1 MAAPHRP
8 FVIPLRRRWVLAIL
22 PALCILYFLVVLV
35 LAVQGTKVKGVT
47 TDQLVL
53 GGAALFL
60 VTFLVEIPFFLRRRG
75 ARDDGPDAP
84 YEPLD
89 LQDEPPEASV
99 RADDEVALTSE
110 SQQGLRVLE
119 YSRPAKSRHKGA
131 VYAKTYVP
139 VTKEHVL
146 RVETLAAEGRDL

>member
-1 MAAPHRP
+1 MVENPRP

-22 PALCILYFLVVLV
+22 PVVCLFYFAAILYVALRGLKIRGASMDLLVLV
-35 LAVQGTKVKGVT
+35 
-47 TDQLVL
+47 
-53 GGAALFL
+53 GAALFV

-75 ARDDGPDAP
+75 PRPE
-84 YEPLD
+84 EPEPRVD
-89 LQDEPPEASV
+89 FQDEPLEPVSRV
-99 RADDEVALTSE
+99 REDDEVLVTAE
-110 SQQGLRVLE
+110 QQQGLRVLE